1 MSSKTDRAKNTKPF
15 QSQLIPHFQLIR
27 DMRRHR
33 KTWREIADSL
43 RPLGVDTSGSAI
55 FQFFKRHIKRSAP
68 LGFESYVL
76 AAPRKLNK
84 KWFSDAIRPEA
95 EVDLDLSF
103 DDPIDELV
111 NVPPKKL

>member
-1 MSSKTDRAKNTKPF
+1 MSSKTDRAKQTKPF

-55 FQFFKRHIKRSAP
+55 FQFFKRHIKRPAP
-68 LGFESYVL
+68 LGFESDVL
-76 AAPRKLNK
+76 AAPRKINA
-84 KWFSDAIRPEA
+84 KWFSDGIRPEG
-95 EVDLDLSF
+95 EVDLDFSY
-103 DDPIDELV
+103 DDPLDDFV